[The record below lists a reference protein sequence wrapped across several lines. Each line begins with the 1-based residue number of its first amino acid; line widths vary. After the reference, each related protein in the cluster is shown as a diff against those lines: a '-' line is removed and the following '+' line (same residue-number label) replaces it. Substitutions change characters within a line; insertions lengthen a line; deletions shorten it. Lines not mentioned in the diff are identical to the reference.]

1 MNGDEPGCWFVVSRR
16 FIAADGLNYFASR
29 SDCSPTRPT
38 IVEHTTNRVPLAPE
52 GDGLKFAMDQ
62 LCLMKF

>member
-1 MNGDEPGCWFVVSRR
+1 MNGDEAGCWFVVSRR

-38 IVEHTTNRVPLAPE
+38 IVEHTTNRAR
-52 GDGLKFAMDQ
+52 GGWIKICDGPTLFDEV
-62 LCLMKF
+62 LIP